1 VLDWLAAPDYA
12 TARWVVQH
20 LVALVYVI
28 AFTVALA
35 QFAPLIGE
43 RGLTPIPRFLAR
55 TTARRYPSLFRLR
68 YSDTVF
74 RVVAGAGLV
83 LALAAVA
90 GATDVLPLGA
100 GVALWAVLWV
110 LYLSIVNVGQVWY
123 GFGWESLLLEAG
135 FLVAFLGPADVA
147 PPVPILWLLVW
158 LLFRVEFGAGLIKMR
173 GDSCWRDL
181 TCLYYHH
188 ETQPLPSPT
197 SWWFH
202 HLPRPLHRVEVLA
215 NHVTQLV
222 VPFLLFL
229 PQPVASVAAAVVIVT
244 QGWLVGS
251 GNFAWLNFLTITLA
265 FAAVDDARLRWL
277 LPVPLPAPGPLPLWF
292 AVVVLAVTVLM
303 IGLSVWPVL
312 NMASGR
318 QLMNAGITPVHLGN
332 SYGAFG
338 SVTRHRDEVVIE
350 GTDDPAGADDAT
362 WREYAFRS
370 KPGDPLRR
378 PPQTAPYHRR
388 LDWLMWFAPIAP
400 RMARGWL
407 PVLLDRLL
415 QADGPTLR
423 LLGHDPFGGERPAW
437 VRARLYRYRFT
448 TRAERRE
455 TGAWW
460 HRELI
465 GDYLPARAL
474 PASRSTTGDPAVG
487 EP

>member
-1 VLDWLAAPDYA
+1 MLDWLAAPDYA

-28 AFTVALA
+28 AFAVALA
-35 QFAPLIGE
+35 QFRPLIGE

-55 TTARRYPSLFRLR
+55 TTFRRHPSVFHLR

-83 LALAAVA
+83 LALAALA

-100 GVALWAVLWV
+100 GIALWALLWV

-135 FLVAFLGPADVA
+135 FLVTFLGPADVG
-147 PPVPILWLLVW
+147 PPAPILWLLVW

-181 TCLYYHH
+181 TCLEYHH

-229 PQPVASVAAAVVIVT
+229 PQPVASIAAVVVIVT

-251 GNFAWLNFLTITLA
+251 GNFAWLNLLTITLA
-265 FAAVDDARLRWL
+265 FAAIDDTRLRLL
-277 LPVPLPAPGPLPLWF
+277 LPVPLPEQTASPTWF
-292 AVVVLAVTVLM
+292 TVLVLVVTALM
-303 IGLSVWPVL
+303 LGLSVWPVL

-338 SVTRHRDEVVIE
+338 SITRHRDEVVLE
-350 GTDDPAGADDAT
+350 GTDDPDGGDDAP
-362 WREYAFRS
+362 WREYEFRS
-370 KPGDPLRR
+370 KPGDPFRR

-388 LDWLMWFAPIAP
+388 LDWLMWFAPLAP
-400 RMARGWL
+400 RMARSWL
-407 PVLLDRLL
+407 PTLLDRLL
-415 QADGPTLR
+415 EADRPTLR
-423 LLGHDPFGGERPAW
+423 LLRHDPFDGERPAW

-465 GDYLPARAL
+465 GDYLPARTL
-474 PASRSTTGDPAVG
+474 SRSSAAP
-487 EP
+487 

>member
-1 VLDWLAAPDYA
+1 LLDLLAAPDYA

-35 QFAPLIGE
+35 QFRPLLGE

-55 TTARRYPSLFRLR
+55 TTFRRHPSLFHLR

-74 RVVAGAGLV
+74 RVVAGVGLV
-83 LALAAVA
+83 LALAALA

-100 GVALWAVLWV
+100 GIALWALLWV

-135 FLVAFLGPADVA
+135 FLVTFLGPADVA
-147 PPVPILWLLVW
+147 PPAPILWLLAW

-181 TCLYYHH
+181 TCLEYHH

-229 PQPVASVAAAVVIVT
+229 PQPVASVAAVVVIVT

-265 FAAVDDARLRWL
+265 FAAIDDARLRLL
-277 LPVPLPAPGPLPLWF
+277 LPIPLPEQAPIPPWF
-292 AVVVLAVTVLM
+292 TVVVLAVTALM
-303 IGLSVWPVL
+303 LGLSVWPAM
-312 NMASGR
+312 NMLSPR
-318 QLMNAGITPVHLGN
+318 QKMNAGITPVHLGN

-338 SVTRHRDEVVIE
+338 SITRHRDEVVLE
-350 GTDDPAGADDAT
+350 GTDAPDGPDSADGAT
-362 WREYAFRS
+362 WREYEFRS
-370 KPGDPLRR
+370 KPGDPYRR

-388 LDWLMWFAPIAP
+388 LDWLMWFAPLAP
-400 RMARGWL
+400 RMARSWL
-407 PVLLDRLL
+407 PTLLDRLL
-415 QADGPTLR
+415 EADRPTLR
-423 LLGHDPFGGERPAW
+423 LLGHDPFDGERPAW

-448 TRAERRE
+448 TRAERRA

-465 GDYLPARAL
+465 GDYLPARTL
-474 PASRSTTGDPAVG
+474 SRSSAAP
-487 EP
+487 

>member
-1 VLDWLAAPDYA
+1 MPDWLAAPDYT

-35 QFAPLIGE
+35 QFRPLIGE

-55 TTARRYPSLFRLR
+55 TTFRRHPSLFHLR

-74 RVVAGAGLV
+74 RVVAALGLV
-83 LALAAVA
+83 LAVAALA

-100 GVALWAVLWV
+100 GIALWAVLWV

-135 FLVAFLGPADVA
+135 FLVTFLGPADVA
-147 PPVPILWLLVW
+147 PPAPILWLLVW
-158 LLFRVEFGAGLIKMR
+158 LLFRVEFGAGLIKLR
-173 GDSCWRDL
+173 GDRCWRDL
-181 TCLYYHH
+181 TCLEYHH
-188 ETQPLPSPT
+188 ETQPLPGPT
-197 SWWFH
+197 SRFFH
-202 HLPRPLHRVEVLA
+202 HLPRPLHRAEVLA

-229 PQPVASVAAAVVIVT
+229 PQPVASIAAVVVIVT
-244 QGWLVGS
+244 QGWLVSS
-251 GNFAWLNFLTITLA
+251 GNFAWLNLLTITLA
-265 FAAVDDARLRWL
+265 FAAIDDARLGWL
-277 LPVPLPAPGPLPLWF
+277 LPLPTPGPAPTWF
-292 AVVVLAVTVLM
+292 AVLVIAVTVLM
-303 IGLSVWPVL
+303 LALSVWPVL

-338 SVTRHRDEVVIE
+338 SVTREREEVVLE
-350 GTDDPAGADDAT
+350 GTDDPDGGDDAD
-362 WREYAFRS
+362 WHEYGFRA
-370 KPGDPLRR
+370 KPGDPYRR
-378 PPQTAPYHRR
+378 PPQLAPYHRR
-388 LDWLMWFAPIAP
+388 LDWLMWFAPLAP
-400 RMARGWL
+400 RMARSWL
-407 PVLLDRLL
+407 PTLLDRLL
-415 QADGPTLR
+415 EADAPTLR
-423 LLGHDPFGGERPAW
+423 LLRHDPFDGERPAW
-437 VRARLYRYRFT
+437 VRARLFRYRFT

-465 GDYLPARAL
+465 GDYLPAR
-474 PASRSTTGDPAVG
+474 SRPTSRTSAP
-487 EP
+487 

>member
-1 VLDWLAAPDYA
+1 VLAWLAAPDYVI
-12 TARWVVQH
+12 ARWVVQH
-20 LVALVYVI
+20 LVALVYAI

-55 TTARRYPSLFRLR
+55 TTARSHPSLFRLG
-68 YSDTVF
+68 YSDRRF
-74 RVVAGAGLV
+74 RVVAAVGLV
-83 LALAAVA
+83 LALAALA

-100 GVALWAVLWV
+100 GIALWAVLWV

-135 FLVAFLGPADVA
+135 FLVTFLGPAGVA
-147 PPVPILWLLVW
+147 PPAPVLWLLVW
-158 LLFRVEFGAGLIKMR
+158 LLFRVELGAGLIKMR
-173 GDSCWRDL
+173 GDPCWRDL
-181 TCLYYHH
+181 TCLDFHH

-215 NHVTQLV
+215 NHVTQLA

-229 PQPVASVAAAVVIVT
+229 PQPVASVAGAVVVVT

-251 GNFAWLNFLTITLA
+251 GNFAWLNLLTITLA
-265 FAAVDDARLRWL
+265 FAAIDDARVRLL
-277 LPVPLPAPGPLPLWF
+277 LPLPDATTGPLPAWF
-292 AVVVLAVTVLM
+292 AVLVLAVTALM
-303 IGLSVWPVL
+303 VALSVWPAA
-312 NMASGR
+312 NMLSPR
-318 QLMNAGITPVHLGN
+318 QKMNAGITPVHLGN

-338 SVTRHRDEVVIE
+338 TVTREREEVVIE
-350 GTDDPAGADDAT
+350 GTDDPDGAEDAT
-362 WREYAFRS
+362 WREYGFRS
-370 KPGDPLRR
+370 KPGDPYRR

-388 LDWLMWFAPIAP
+388 LDWLMWFAPLAP

-415 QADGPTLR
+415 AADPATLR
-423 LLGHDPFGGERPAW
+423 LLGHDPFGGARPAW

-448 TRAERRE
+448 TRAERRA

-465 GDYLPARAL
+465 GDYLPARTL
-474 PASRSTTGDPAVG
+474 PRESSAP
-487 EP
+487 

>member
-1 VLDWLAAPDYA
+1 MLDWLAAPDYA

-35 QFAPLIGE
+35 QFRPLIGE

-55 TTARRYPSLFRLR
+55 TTFRRHPSLFHLR

-74 RVVAGAGLV
+74 RGVAGLGLV
-83 LALAAVA
+83 LAVAALA

-100 GVALWAVLWV
+100 GIALWAALWV

-135 FLVAFLGPADVA
+135 FLVTFLGPAAVA
-147 PPVPILWLLVW
+147 PPAPILWLLVW
-158 LLFRVEFGAGLIKMR
+158 LLFRVEFGAGLIKLR
-173 GDSCWRDL
+173 GDRCWRDL
-181 TCLYYHH
+181 TCLEYHH
-188 ETQPLPSPT
+188 ETQPLPGPT
-197 SWWFH
+197 SRFFH
-202 HLPRPLHRVEVLA
+202 HLPRPLHRAEVLA

-229 PQPVASVAAAVVIVT
+229 PQPVASIAAVVVIVT
-244 QGWLVGS
+244 QGWLVSS
-251 GNFAWLNFLTITLA
+251 GNFAWLNLLTITLA
-265 FAAVDDARLRWL
+265 FAAIDDARLGWL
-277 LPVPLPAPGPLPLWF
+277 LPLPAPGPAPTWF
-292 AVVVLAVTVLM
+292 AVLVVAVTVLM
-303 IGLSVWPVL
+303 LALSVWPVL

-338 SVTRHRDEVVIE
+338 SVTREREEVVLE
-350 GTDDPAGADDAT
+350 GTDDPDGGDDAR
-362 WREYAFRS
+362 WREYGFRA
-370 KPGDPLRR
+370 KPGDPYRR
-378 PPQTAPYHRR
+378 PPQLAPYHRR
-388 LDWLMWFAPIAP
+388 LDWLMWFAPLAP
-400 RMARGWL
+400 RMARSWL
-407 PVLLDRLL
+407 PTLLDRLL
-415 QADGPTLR
+415 EADAPTLR
-423 LLGHDPFGGERPAW
+423 LLRHDPFDGERPAR
-437 VRARLYRYRFT
+437 VRARLFRYRFT

-465 GDYLPARAL
+465 GDYLPAR
-474 PASRSTTGDPAVG
+474 SRPTSRTSAP
-487 EP
+487 

>member
-1 VLDWLAAPDYA
+1 MLDWLAAPDYTA
-12 TARWVVQH
+12 ARWVVQH
-20 LVALVYVI
+20 LVALTYAI

-43 RGLTPIPRFLAR
+43 RGLTPIPRFLAA
-55 TTARRYPSLFRLR
+55 TTARRHPSLFRLR
-68 YSDTVF
+68 YSDVIF
-74 RVVAGAGLV
+74 RVVAGTGLV
-83 LALAAVA
+83 LALAALA

-100 GVALWAVLWV
+100 GIALWAVLWV

-135 FLVAFLGPADVA
+135 FLVTFLGPASTA
-147 PPVPILWLLVW
+147 PPAPVLWLLVW

-173 GDSCWRDL
+173 GDPCWRDL
-181 TCLYYHH
+181 TCLDYHH
-188 ETQPLPSPT
+188 ETQPLPGPT
-197 SWWFH
+197 SWFFH

-215 NHVTQLV
+215 NHVTQLA

-229 PQPVASVAAAVVIVT
+229 PQPVASIAAVVVVVT
-244 QGWLVGS
+244 QGWLVSS
-251 GNFAWLNFLTITLA
+251 GNFAWLNFLTISLA
-265 FAAVDDARLRWL
+265 FAAVDDRAFGLVI
-277 LPVPLPAPGPLPLWF
+277 PPSTAPAGPLPLWF
-292 AVVVLAVTVLM
+292 AVLVLALTALM
-303 IGLSVWPVL
+303 ITLSVWPVL

-338 SVTRHRDEVVIE
+338 SVTREREEVVLE
-350 GTDDPAGADDAT
+350 GTDDPEGSDDAP
-362 WREYAFRS
+362 WREYAFRA
-370 KPGDPLRR
+370 KPGDPSRR
-378 PPQTAPYHRR
+378 PPQVAPYHRR

-407 PVLLDRLL
+407 PALLDRLL
-415 QADGPTLR
+415 EADRPTLR

-448 TRAERRE
+448 TRQERRA
-455 TGAWW
+455 TGDWW

-465 GDYLPARAL
+465 GDYLPARTL
-474 PASRSTTGDPAVG
+474 PRESAAP
-487 EP
+487 

>member
-1 VLDWLAAPDYA
+1 MLDWLAAPDGA

-35 QFAPLIGE
+35 QFRPLIGE

-55 TTARRYPSLFRLR
+55 TTFRRHPSLFHLR
-68 YSDTVF
+68 YSDTLF
-74 RVVAGAGLV
+74 RVVAGTGLV
-83 LALAAVA
+83 LALAALA

-100 GVALWAVLWV
+100 GIALWGLLWV
-110 LYLSIVNVGQVWY
+110 LYLSIVTVGQVWY

-135 FLVAFLGPADVA
+135 FLVTFLGPADVA
-147 PPVPILWLLVW
+147 PPAPILLLLVW

-173 GDSCWRDL
+173 GDPCWRDL
-181 TCLYYHH
+181 TCLEYHH
-188 ETQPLPSPT
+188 ETQPLPGPT
-197 SWWFH
+197 SRLFH

-215 NHVTQLV
+215 NHVTQLA

-229 PQPVASVAAAVVIVT
+229 PQPVASIAAAVVVVT
-244 QGWLVGS
+244 QGWLVSS
-251 GNFAWLNFLTITLA
+251 GNFAWLNLLTIALA
-265 FAAVDDARLRWL
+265 FAAVSDRFLGW
-277 LPVPLPAPGPLPLWF
+277 LPVSLPAPGAIPTWF
-292 AVVVLAVTVLM
+292 AVLVLAVTALM

-338 SVTRHRDEVVIE
+338 SVTREREEVVLE
-350 GTDDPAGADDAT
+350 GTDDPDGADTAV
-362 WREYAFRS
+362 WREYDFRS
-370 KPGDPLRR
+370 KPGDPYRR

-400 RMARGWL
+400 RMARSWL
-407 PVLLDRLL
+407 PALLDRLL
-415 QADGPTLR
+415 EADAPTLR
-423 LLGHDPFGGERPAW
+423 LLRRDPFDGERPAW

-448 TRAERRE
+448 TRDERRA

-465 GDYLPARAL
+465 GDYLPARTL
-474 PASRSTTGDPAVG
+474 PRSSAAP
-487 EP
+487 

>member
-1 VLDWLAAPDYA
+1 MLDWLAAPDHT
-12 TARWVVQH
+12 TARWIVQH

-35 QFAPLIGE
+35 QFRPLIGE

-55 TTARRYPSLFRLR
+55 TTFRRHPSLFHLS
-68 YSDTVF
+68 YSDTIF
-74 RVVAGAGLV
+74 RVVAGVGL
-83 LALAAVA
+83 LGALAALA

-100 GVALWAVLWV
+100 GIALWGLLWV
-110 LYLSIVNVGQVWY
+110 LYLSIVTVGQVWY

-135 FLVAFLGPADVA
+135 FLVTFLGPADVA
-147 PPVPILWLLVW
+147 PPLPILVLLVW

-173 GDSCWRDL
+173 GDPCWRDL
-181 TCLYYHH
+181 TCLEFHH
-188 ETQPLPSPT
+188 ETQPLPGPT
-197 SWWFH
+197 SRWFH

-229 PQPVASVAAAVVIVT
+229 PQPVASVAAAVVVVT
-244 QGWLVGS
+244 QGWLVSS
-251 GNFAWLNFLTITLA
+251 GNFAWLNFLTISLA
-265 FAAVDDARLRWL
+265 FAAVDDAFLGR
-277 LPVPLPAPGPLPLWF
+277 LPVPLPAPGPLPTWF

-303 IGLSVWPVL
+303 LALSVWPVL

-338 SVTRHRDEVVIE
+338 SVTREREEVVLE
-350 GTDDPAGADDAT
+350 GTTDASGDDDAV
-362 WREYAFRS
+362 WHEYDFRA
-370 KPGDPLRR
+370 KPGDPYRR
-378 PPQTAPYHRR
+378 PPQVAPYHHR

-400 RMARGWL
+400 RMARSWL
-407 PVLLDRLL
+407 PALLDRLL
-415 QADGPTLR
+415 EADRPTLR
-423 LLGHDPFGGERPAW
+423 LLRRDPFDGERPAW

-448 TRAERRE
+448 TRDERRA

-465 GDYLPARAL
+465 GDYLPARTL
-474 PASRSTTGDPAVG
+474 DRSSAAP
-487 EP
+487 

>member
-1 VLDWLAAPDYA
+1 MFDLLAAPGYV

-35 QFAPLIGE
+35 QFRPLLGE

-55 TTARRYPSLFRLR
+55 TTFRRHPSLFHLR
-68 YSDTVF
+68 YSDTAF
-74 RVVAGAGLV
+74 RVVAGVGLV
-83 LALAAVA
+83 LALAALA

-100 GVALWAVLWV
+100 GIALWALLWV

-135 FLVAFLGPADVA
+135 FLVTFLGPAEVA
-147 PPVPILWLLVW
+147 PPAPILWLLVW
-158 LLFRVEFGAGLIKMR
+158 LLFRVELGAGLIKLR
-173 GDSCWRDL
+173 GDPCWRDL
-181 TCLYYHH
+181 TCLEYHH

-229 PQPVASVAAAVVIVT
+229 PQPVASIAAVVVIVT

-251 GNFAWLNFLTITLA
+251 GNFAWLNLLTITLA
-265 FAAVDDARLRWL
+265 FAAIDDARLRL
-277 LPVPLPAPGPLPLWF
+277 LPLPLPDHAPLPTWF
-292 AVVVLAVTVLM
+292 ALVVIAVTALM
-303 IGLSVWPVL
+303 LGLSVWPVL

-338 SVTRHRDEVVIE
+338 SITRHRDEVVLE
-350 GTDDPAGADDAT
+350 GTDDTDGADDAT
-362 WREYAFRS
+362 WREYEFRS
-370 KPGDPLRR
+370 KPGDPYRR

-388 LDWLMWFAPIAP
+388 LDWLMWFAPLAP

-407 PVLLDRLL
+407 PTLLDRLL
-415 QADGPTLR
+415 EADRPTLR
-423 LLGHDPFGGERPAW
+423 LLRHDPFAGERPAW

-465 GDYLPARAL
+465 GDYLPARTL
-474 PASRSTTGDPAVG
+474 SRSPDAP
-487 EP
+487 